1 MTFLLTF
8 VFPLHLSILSTS
20 KFVNSTNKRWKLFT
34 AREYTTPTLYNL
46 QTKST
51 FPSGMEIVAL
61 GLARS
66 SSPFLLPF
74 RVVRAKMLLCRHTNL
89 TQGRLD
95 VLCSATLDF
104 DDVGAVQCN
113 DILQGV
119 SPDCVDSVCSNVEVA
134 LQDYG
139 PVETP

>member
-1 MTFLLTF
+1 MTFLLAF

-46 QTKST
+46 QTKSA
-51 FPSGMEIVAL
+51 FPSSMEIVVL
-61 GLARS
+61 GLARAS
-66 SSPFLLPF
+66 SLFLPF
-74 RVVRAKMLLCRHTNL
+74 CAVRAKMLLCRHTNL

-104 DDVGAVQCN
+104 NDIGAVQCN

-119 SPDCVDSVCSNVEVA
+119 SPDCVDSVCGNVEVA